1 MEAAAEE
8 IGRGVVRRLQ
18 DAWNA
23 GDGEAFGEP
32 FADDADFVDFRGTH
46 HRGREA
52 IAAGHQ
58 GIFDTVYRG
67 SRIAYEL
74 EQARSLGGD
83 VILVHSLGVLS
94 APASAGPMSGEHRAI
109 QSLVLVRRGD
119 AWEIAGF
126 HNTLVM
132 APPPGAPATGGDA

>member
-8 IGRGVVRRLQ
+8 IGRGVIRRLQ

-23 GDGEAFGEP
+23 GDGAAFGEP
-32 FADDADFVDFRGTH
+32 FADDADFVDIRGIH

-52 IAAGHQ
+52 IVEGHR
-58 GIFDTVYRG
+58 GIFATIYRG
-67 SRIAYEL
+67 SRVAYEL
-74 EQARSLGGD
+74 EQARALGED
-83 VILVHSLGVLS
+83 VVLAHSQGTLFAL
-94 APASAGPMSGEHRAI
+94 ASAGPMAGEHRAM
-109 QSLVLVRRGD
+109 QSLVLVRRGG

-132 APPPGAPATGGDA
+132 QQQPGAPATGGGA